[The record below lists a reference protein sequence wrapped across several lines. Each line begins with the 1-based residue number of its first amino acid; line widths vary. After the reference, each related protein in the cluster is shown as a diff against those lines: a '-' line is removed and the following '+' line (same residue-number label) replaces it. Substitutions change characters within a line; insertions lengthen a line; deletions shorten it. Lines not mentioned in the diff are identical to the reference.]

1 MDNAENNAPEVDPSP
16 MQEVDDLDDW
26 ATKGDAEE
34 KAPAERPR
42 QANGKFQKVD
52 SSYLEA
58 DKLLRETKKAIDK
71 DDNNLRRESGRKP
84 NKREARYE
92 AEEETEV
99 EEEVGEPEPKPKTS
113 RKVKAIVNGAE
124 EVIDLDD
131 EEYQKINSVQAMRAS
146 QKAFREA
153 AQMRKETNEL
163 RQTLENARANVK
175 QDPMKLFK
183 ALGIDEQD
191 VYNFAQ
197 NMTINKLSETIDPHT
212 GQPYTPEQQRIIQLQ
227 NQLKGKEQIEQ
238 ETKQKQEAYE
248 FEQMKEVVRQ
258 DIDRKFTS
266 ALQETGLPTTQYT
279 MMRLADLM
287 ESLGPDVDPAT
298 VAPMVVEDIITE
310 FTSVTNGFPIEV
322 VAEILGEK
330 FLNKLRK
337 WDIDKA
343 RSGREKFGRNP
354 RNIPANR
361 DERGPSRSDSKGR
374 PSLEEAGEWLEKWA
388 QPRR

>member
-1 MDNAENNAPEVDPSP
+1 MGFPEEAPEVAPESV
-16 MQEVDDLDDW
+16 EVTNEEQDLDEW
-26 ATKGDAEE
+26 AVEGD
-34 KAPAERPR
+34 KKSTQGRPR
-42 QANGKFQKVD
+42 QADGKFAKD
-52 SSYLEA
+52 SSYREA
-58 DKLLRETKKAIDK
+58 AEVLGATKRGIEK
-71 DDNNLRRESGRKP
+71 DEQNYKRESRRALKI
-84 NKREARYE
+84 ES
-92 AEEETEV
+92 EEEEPDLSR
-99 EEEVGEPEPKPKTS
+99 EEEEEEEEAPKPKAKTS
-113 RKVKAIVNGAE
+113 RKVKALVNGAE

-131 EEYQKINSVQAMRAS
+131 EEYKKINSVQAMRAS

-153 AQMRKETNEL
+153 AQMRKEAEQL
-163 RQTLENARANVK
+163 RTTLENARANVK

-197 NMTINKLSETIDPHT
+197 NMTINKLSETIDPTT

-227 NQLKGKEQIEQ
+227 NQLKTKEQIEAQ
-238 ETKQKQEAYE
+238 TKQQQEAAE
-248 FEQMKEVVRQ
+248 FEQIKEVVRQ

-266 ALQETGLPTTQYT
+266 ALEESGLPPTQYT

-298 VAPMVVEDIITE
+298 VAPLVVEDMITE
-310 FTSVTNGFPIEV
+310 FNSVANGFPIEV

-343 RSGREKFGRNP
+343 RQGRDKFGRNP
-354 RNIPANR
+354 QRIPGNS
-361 DERGPSRSDSKGR
+361 ERRAPSSKGKVTNFD
-374 PSLEEAGEWLEKWA
+374 EANEWLDKWA
-388 QPRR
+388 GQR